1 MHLPLTLWY
10 TFLMFGLMNPTL
22 GVPVR
27 NPAPPTLDY
36 NLPTEVRESR
46 FVETA
51 MVLFQATDKVAAA
64 AAAAGRESLNLNDNK
79 SHAARLLVD
88 FVFRATWRELHIQP
102 KIRQSTNEFYGIRT
116 PEITIKPDGSL
127 AGWNPS
133 KKLSFMLDT
142 MKGNGALS
150 PCSGCEVSVNPV
162 LGHEGSYGIKIKGGV
177 GLEKVVDMDSE
188 TLKKLK
194 QLVPFEWPRK

>member
-1 MHLPLTLWY
+1 
-10 TFLMFGLMNPTL
+10 MFGLMNPTL

-27 NPAPPTLDY
+27 SPEPPKLDY
-36 NLPTEVRESR
+36 NLPTQVRESL

-51 MVLFQATDKVAAA
+51 MVLFRATDKVAAA
-64 AAAAGRESLNLNDNK
+64 AAAAGRESLDLNDNI

-88 FVFRATWRELHIQP
+88 FVFRSTWRELHILP
-102 KIRQSTNEFYGIRT
+102 KIRPSTNEIYGIRT
-116 PEITIKPDGSL
+116 PKITIRPDGSL
-127 AGWNPS
+127 AGWTPS

-142 MKGNGALS
+142 MKGNGAQS

-162 LGHEGSYGIKIKGGV
+162 LGHEGSYGIKIRGGV
-177 GLEKVVDMDSE
+177 GLGKVAEMDSE

-194 QLVPFEWPRK
+194 QLVPFEWPQT

>member
-1 MHLPLTLWY
+1 
-10 TFLMFGLMNPTL
+10 MFGLMNPTL

-27 NPAPPTLDY
+27 SPAPPTLDY

-46 FVETA
+46 FVETT

-64 AAAAGRESLNLNDNK
+64 GRESLNLNDNI

-88 FVFRATWRELHIQP
+88 LMFRSTWRELHIQP
-102 KIRQSTNEFYGIRT
+102 KIRQSTNELYGIRT
-116 PEITIKPDGSL
+116 PKITIKPDGSL

-133 KKLSFMLDT
+133 KKLSFILDT

-162 LGHEGSYGIKIKGGV
+162 RGHEGSYGIKIKGGV
-177 GLEKVVDMDSE
+177 GLGKVVDMDSE
-188 TLKKLK
+188 TLKELK